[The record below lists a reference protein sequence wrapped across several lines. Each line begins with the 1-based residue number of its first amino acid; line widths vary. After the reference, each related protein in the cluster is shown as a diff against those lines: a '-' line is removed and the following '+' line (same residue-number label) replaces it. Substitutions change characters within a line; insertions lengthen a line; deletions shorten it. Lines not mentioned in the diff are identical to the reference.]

1 MTRPSVTPALLVL
14 ADGAAFE
21 GEAVGHVPPEGVA
34 TTGEVVFNTALSGY
48 QEVLTDPS
56 YAGQIITFTYPHIG
70 NYGVNP
76 ADAES
81 PRPHCAGVVLRDLTR
96 RASNWRA
103 TEDLGSWM
111 RGHRLPGIAG
121 VDTRRLTRHLRHH
134 GALPGAFGTDEAAV
148 RAAAASAVPTDGLD
162 LVATVTAAEAYPA
175 PGNRPDAPYS
185 VVAYDF
191 GIKASILSRLVGAG
205 CRVEVVPAATSADDV
220 LARRPDGVF
229 LSNGPG
235 DPAGVAGAP
244 EAIAALIGEVP
255 VFGIC
260 LGHQLLGLALGGRTH
275 KLRFGH
281 HGVNHPVRRL
291 ADASVEIT
299 SQNHNYAVD
308 PDSVP
313 GGVEVTHVNLN
324 DGVVEGLSVPDL
336 RAFSVQY
343 HPEAAP
349 GPHDAAYLFEEFT
362 NLMKT
367 GLMEASR

>member
-1 MTRPSVTPALLVL
+1 MTSALLVL
-14 ADGAAFE
+14 ADGATFE
-21 GEAVGHVPPEGVA
+21 GEAIGYVDGSGA
-34 TTGEVVFNTALSGY
+34 TTGEVVFNTAISGY

-56 YAGQIITFTYPHIG
+56 YAGQVVTFTYPHIG

-76 ADAES
+76 TDSES
-81 PRPHCAGVVLRDLTR
+81 PRPHCAGVVVRDVAR
-96 RASNWRA
+96 RPSNWRA
-103 TEDLGSWM
+103 TEDLDGWM
-111 RGHRLPGIAG
+111 RRHRLPGITG
-121 VDTRRLTRHLRHH
+121 IDTRRLTRHLRDH

-148 RAAAASAVPTDGLD
+148 RSAAGAATGTDGLD
-162 LVATVTAAEAYPA
+162 LVATVTTPEPYAA
-175 PGNRPDAPYS
+175 PGNHRDARFA

-191 GIKASILSRLVGAG
+191 GIKGSILSRLTAAG
-205 CRVEVVPAATSADDV
+205 CRVEVVPASTPAADV

-244 EAIAALIGEVP
+244 EAIRGLLGEVP

-260 LGHQLLGLALGGRTH
+260 LGHQLLGLALGGTTT
-275 KLRFGH
+275 KLPFGH
-281 HGVNHPVRRL
+281 HGANHPVRRL
-291 ADASVEIT
+291 ADGSVEIT

-308 PDSVP
+308 VDSLP
-313 GGVEVTHVNLN
+313 AGAAVTHVNLN
-324 DGVVEGLSVPDL
+324 DGVVEGMSVPGL

-349 GPHDAAYLFEEFT
+349 GPHDAAYLFGEFT
-362 NLMKT
+362 ELMRS